1 MILNGAVPGFKP
13 SAVTGIAKCCIYIYI
28 LGSVLLGS
36 RGGGGGWWEVVGYA
50 RFKLSAV
57 TGIAKRCIFSRINIF
72 LSTLFCI

>member
-1 MILNGAVPGFKP
+1 ML
-13 SAVTGIAKCCIYIYI
+13 YIF

-36 RGGGGGWWEVVGYA
+36 GGKLLVMP

-57 TGIAKRCIFSRINIF
+57 TGIAKSCILPRINIF